1 MNPMKFFRSSNSH
14 GFVCKKWKQG
24 HEPTNVPPTEIPPGH
39 CNAANGENKLTEFQ
53 GYCYKFIQMEEEN
66 MINWDEGIIHCNEVG
81 DGYKVA
87 SVHSERESSFIYT
100 MMAQLSPSLQTT
112 EVWIGANDRD
122 DSSEEGTW
130 RNMDESPFDY
140 THWASGEP
148 NGSPSVRTKNMKY

>member
-1 MNPMKFFRSSNSH
+1 
-14 GFVCKKWKQG
+14 
-24 HEPTNVPPTEIPPGH
+24 
-39 CNAANGENKLTEFQ
+39 
-53 GYCYKFIQMEEEN
+53 
-66 MINWDEGIIHCNEVG
+66 
-81 DGYKVA
+81 
-87 SVHSERESSFIYT
+87 